1 MINYNKIRLVIAGI
15 GFGDILNLV
24 EDIKDSS
31 PGFEFLGFIDDKP
44 EIQGKSIFGYPVVGK
59 FSWIEGKKIQVFNS
73 VAKTMAIRAKA
84 TSSLMTYGQ
93 DFAVLVHP
101 SVNTKRTSL
110 GNNIAV
116 FENVFMG
123 PNTSIGS
130 HTIIHAGSMVA
141 HDVKIGEN
149 CFIAPGAQ
157 LLGGVNIG
165 NNAFIGSNAVCL
177 PKSIIGNG
185 ATVGAGSVV
194 SGTVLNGATMLGVP
208 ARKIFTLNRPNK

>member
-1 MINYNKIRLVIAGI
+1 MIAGI

-24 EDIKDSS
+24 EDIKESS
-31 PGFEFLGFIDDKP
+31 PGFDFLGFIDDKP
-44 EIQGKSIFGYPVVGK
+44 EIQGKSIFGYPVLGK

-73 VAKTMAIRAKA
+73 VAKTMAIRAEA

-93 DFAVLVHP
+93 NFAVLVHP

-110 GNNIAV
+110 GNDIAV
-116 FENVFMG
+116 FENVFIG

-130 HTIIHAGSMVA
+130 HTIIHTGCIVA

-149 CFIAPGAQ
+149 CFIAPGAK
-157 LLGGVNIG
+157 LLGGVTIG

-185 ATVGAGSVV
+185 ATVGAGTVV
-194 SGTVLNGATMLGVP
+194 SGTVLDGDTMLGVP
-208 ARKIFTLNRPNK
+208 ARKIFTLNRTNK

>member
-1 MINYNKIRLVIAGI
+1 MIDYNKIKLVIAGI

-24 EDIKDSS
+24 EDIKERS
-31 PGFEFLGFIDDKP
+31 PGFEFLGFIDDKS
-44 EIQGKSIFGYPVVGK
+44 EVQGKSIFGYPVVGK
-59 FSWIEGKKIQVFNS
+59 FSWIEGKKIHVFNS

-84 TSSLMTYGQ
+84 TRSLISYGQ

-101 SVNTKRTSL
+101 NVNINRTSL
-110 GNNIAV
+110 GNDIAV
-116 FENVFMG
+116 FENVFIG
-123 PNTSIGS
+123 PNTTIGS

-157 LLGGVNIG
+157 LLGGATIG

-177 PKSIIGNG
+177 PRSIIGNEV
-185 ATVGAGSVV
+185 TIGAGSVV
-194 SGTVLNGATMLGVP
+194 SGTVSDGATMLGVP
-208 ARKIFTLNRPNK
+208 ARKIFTLNLPNK